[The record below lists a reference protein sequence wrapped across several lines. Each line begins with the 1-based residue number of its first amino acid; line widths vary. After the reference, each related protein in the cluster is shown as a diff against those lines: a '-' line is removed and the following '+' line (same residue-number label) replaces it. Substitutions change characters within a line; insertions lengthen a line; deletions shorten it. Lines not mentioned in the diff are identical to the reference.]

1 MTGAPPWGGAPFL
14 RTSFAMIPVR
24 AALLALVVTTFAPL
38 AFAQADKPG
47 PMQSGNHVQGDAAK
61 PADAA
66 APAAPSGQADFDPV
80 KLFATTC
87 GWCHLNG
94 GRVAGKGPQLMGT
107 TSTDA
112 EIMSRIRNGK
122 VGQMPAFGSTFNED
136 QLKAIVAYIRGL
148 KP

>member
-1 MTGAPPWGGAPFL
+1 
-14 RTSFAMIPVR
+14 MILLR
-24 AALLALVVTTFAPL
+24 AALFGLVVVATP

-47 PMQSGNHVQGDAAK
+47 PMQSGNHVPTEGAK
-61 PADAA
+61 
-66 APAAPSGQADFDPV
+66 APAEIGPSAPGATPAADFDPS

-107 TSTDA
+107 EKTDA
-112 EIMSRIRNGK
+112 EIVSRIRNGK
-122 VGQMPAFGSTFNED
+122 QGQMPAFGSTFNDD
-136 QLKAIVAYIRGL
+136 QLKAIIAYIRGL